1 MFRFFQGLHP
11 VLYMMIAVVSFS
23 VIPVLIEL
31 GDAEDSP
38 FLFTSI
44 QSFAVAIG
52 VGAVILRIKRK
63 LLLKWEVIEDTWS
76 HCKTGLMLVSVI
88 GYCGFVLFSLGLV
101 FVDVSIAAILYATSP
116 LFLMLLMSFLFKDS
130 QRYRK
135 ISVDTVIFAFVAI
148 AGVALVILSQND
160 TPQPLLEVGND
171 FASSGTLLGAF
182 LVLMAAIGG
191 AVRTPCTLKLGSLLA
206 DKYSDSEGRETG
218 EFVFA
223 TVMTCIALLITG
235 GVLCVIGFILSET
248 ISWNQ
253 LFYAI
258 MGGFFVSSIGI
269 VALRAANLTTDDL
282 GVNALAYAAPLVTLV
297 WLWMLS
303 ILDVPHL
310 DYLVIGAMGI
320 VASNLLINA
329 VADKRIAYSALVV
342 SLWVFGTI
350 IYFHEGYETDVPLE
364 LPVTVF
370 ILVLAFR
377 VDRLARRTSQE
388 EEWVFEAFHK
398 LRLMAANRQ
407 IDYAAGETLLKIDRH
422 KTPEQLAGAYRRLV
436 GKLAQASKSEKARTE
451 TTEIRRLVDN
461 LAHSRQ
467 QGAHFGELVAIF
479 LVGGL
484 IVGGLLFFNGDR
496 GFYSEITSF
505 LLSSVVVFLFFNIVD
520 LQNDRRDSIL
530 IGRKGRYEVK
540 FDSAVSKYK
549 QQRIAVVVSAVIVVV
564 FGLLFAGAL
573 QPA

>member
-1 MFRFFQGLHP
+1 
-11 VLYMMIAVVSFS
+11 
-23 VIPVLIEL
+23 
-31 GDAEDSP
+31 
-38 FLFTSI
+38 
-44 QSFAVAIG
+44 
-52 VGAVILRIKRK
+52 
-63 LLLKWEVIEDTWS
+63 
-76 HCKTGLMLVSVI
+76 
-88 GYCGFVLFSLGLV
+88 
-101 FVDVSIAAILYATSP
+101 
-116 LFLMLLMSFLFKDS
+116 MLLMSFLFKDS

-171 FASSGTLLGAF
+171 FASFGTLLGAF

-206 DKYSDSEGRETG
+206 DKYSDSEGRETA

-248 ISWNQ
+248 ISWHQ

-303 ILDVPHL
+303 ILDVPHP

-342 SLWVFGTI
+342 SLWAFGTI
-350 IYFHEGYETDVPLE
+350 IYFHEGYVTDVPLE

-388 EEWVFEAFHK
+388 EAWVFEAFHK

-422 KTPEQLAGAYRRLV
+422 KTPEELAGAYRRLV

-520 LQNDRRDSIL
+520 LQNDRRDSVL

-540 FDSAVSKYK
+540 FDGAVSKYK

-573 QPA
+573 